1 MMFLGNFKN
10 MEKKWITVNR
20 ETANRFYKEN
30 IIFLV
35 LEDNGERFIGKRL
48 TEQ

>member
-1 MMFLGNFKN
+1 MMFLGKFKN
-10 MEKKWITVNR
+10 VNL

-35 LEDNGERFIGKRL
+35 LEDNSELLIG
-48 TEQ
+48 

>member
-1 MMFLGNFKN
+1 MMFLGKFKN
-10 MEKKWITVNR
+10 DNL

-35 LEDNGERFIGKRL
+35 LEDNGEPFIG
-48 TEQ
+48 